1 MGYRLTK
8 IYTRTGDKGT
18 TGLGDGNRVDK
29 DHPRIEAIGA
39 VDELNSFMGLLL
51 AHDLPDDIRADLVAV
66 QHRLFDL
73 GGEMSVPGYQM
84 LRDEHVEFLEQ
95 RLDALNADL
104 PPLKDFILPGGTR
117 EAAVCHVARTVC
129 RRAERCLV
137 SLSHG
142 DQVSETALRFL
153 NRMSDLLFVIARAL
167 NRHAGQPEPLWQK
180 SAR

>member
-51 AHDLPDDIRADLVAV
+51 AHELPDDIRADLIAI

-73 GGEMSVPGYQM
+73 GGELCMPGYQM

-117 EAAVCHVARTVC
+117 EAALCHVARTVC

-137 SLSHG
+137 SLSRG
-142 DQVSETALRFL
+142 DRVSEMALRFL
-153 NRMSDLLFVIARAL
+153 NRLSDLLFVTARAL
-167 NRHAGQPEPLWQK
+167 NWRAGQPEPLWQK
-180 SAR
+180 SGP